1 MKSLFV
7 ASLIALALTGGAVV
21 FMLSNGFNGTK
32 GSFAQGR
39 EVGSEGAKR
48 APITLPATRRRAEV
62 PILMYH
68 YIRDYQSETDPL
80 GVQLS
85 VSPAAFRAQLQ
96 SLKQVG
102 YETISL
108 SEFAKGNFG
117 DKPIVLTFDDGYVDH
132 FTTALP
138 ILQEFKYTATFFVV
152 KNFVGRDGY
161 LNASQISIMQ
171 DVGMEVGGHSTSH
184 ANISKMTYEKAANDI
199 AISLAGRDNVFSYP
213 SGQYT
218 YETLDIIS
226 GLGVAAA
233 VTTEQGVATTET
245 NLLELPRIRVK
256 EKTDILAKIDELRDV
271 QVPTKASQPPATT
284 VELQE

>member
-1 MKSLFV
+1 MRGLLLFSIAVLAAAVGVVLFLVSYGGKIAGTEQPNSKVV
-7 ASLIALALTGGAVV
+7 AADI
-21 FMLSNGFNGTK
+21 
-32 GSFAQGR
+32 
-39 EVGSEGAKR
+39 
-48 APITLPATRRRAEV
+48 PIKTPETRRRAEV

-68 YIRDYQSETDPL
+68 YIRDYKSETDPL

-96 SLKQVG
+96 ALKRDG
-102 YETISL
+102 YSTISL

-117 DKPIVLTFDDGYVDH
+117 SKPIVLTFDDGYEDH

-138 ILQEFKYTATFFVV
+138 ILQELNYTATFFIV
-152 KNFVGRDGY
+152 KNFIGRPGY
-161 LNASQISIMQ
+161 LSAAQISMLQ
-171 DVGMEVGGHSTSH
+171 DAGMEIGGHSTNH
-184 ANISKMTYEKAANDI
+184 ANLSKMTYEKAVADI
-199 AISLAGRDNVFSYP
+199 SSSLAGRDNVFSYP

-218 YETLDIIS
+218 YETLDVVS
-226 GLGVAAA
+226 GLGVTAA

-256 EKTDILAKIDELRDV
+256 EKTDLISKIAELRDI
-271 QVPTKASQPPATT
+271 QVPSKASQPPAAE